1 MRPKVY
7 IFPCQVSTN
16 VSQKLFQISTIYDL
30 YEQNWIEQ
38 SFNLFYLQ
46 KYLKNKKIN
55 LDQSDSK
62 LV

>member
-7 IFPCQVSTN
+7 IFPRQVSTN
-16 VSQKLFQISTIYDL
+16 ASQKLFQISTIYDL
-30 YEQNWIEQ
+30 YELNWIEQ

-46 KYLKNKKIN
+46 KNLKNKKII
-55 LDQSDSK
+55 LDQSYSK